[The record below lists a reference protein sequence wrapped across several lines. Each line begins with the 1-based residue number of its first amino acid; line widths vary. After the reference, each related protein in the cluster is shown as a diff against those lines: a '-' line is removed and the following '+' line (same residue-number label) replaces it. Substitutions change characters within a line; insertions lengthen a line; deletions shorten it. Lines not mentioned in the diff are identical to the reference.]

1 MKPTI
6 HVENFYDELS
16 PYYHLISENWDTDIE
31 NDGKIIASL
40 LRSSEACGAI
50 LDCSCGIGTQ
60 LIALKQLGYDVEG
73 SDISNDEVVRASQ
86 EAKKRNLAINIR
98 VDDMR
103 TLRAAPQDYYE
114 AVLTIGNSLPHLLSE
129 EEILESFIS
138 MKNVINSKGFVLVG
152 VRDYKPILSTR
163 IQSTEPRF
171 LQDRYGKRIVHQIWD
186 WHDERI
192 YTVHLYITRKINEK
206 WEVKHFVGTYR
217 AITLEEIKSLMEKA
231 GLTNISILYP
241 ETTNFCQPI
250 IKAYK

>member
-1 MKPTI
+1 
-6 HVENFYDELS
+6 
-16 PYYHLISENWDTDIE
+16 
-31 NDGKIIASL
+31 
-40 LRSSEACGAI
+40 
-50 LDCSCGIGTQ
+50 
-60 LIALKQLGYDVEG
+60 
-73 SDISNDEVVRASQ
+73 
-86 EAKKRNLAINIR
+86 
-98 VDDMR
+98 
-103 TLRAAPQDYYE
+103 
-114 AVLTIGNSLPHLLSE
+114 
-129 EEILESFIS
+129 
-138 MKNVINSKGFVLVG
+138 MKNVINSRGCVLVG